1 MGPAVGLRRGNT
13 EGKCPSD
20 SRPVT
25 GPRRGRTM
33 RNVASEPSLVPMPL
47 NARDGRAVG
56 HERIA
61 VRHVCPDQ
69 YGVAERTVLAICQH
83 FRSAPLYTSVYDR
96 AVMRQLGFVVPAQRI
111 VVSFIQ
117 RWPLRR
123 PVPRYYLTWLYPLA
137 FRTFDLRGYELILS
151 SANFAA
157 KDLTLSPGAVHVSYC
172 YTPPRF
178 LWGFDSDTAC
188 RAMPLH
194 ERPLATLAKAT
205 LRRLDY
211 RAAQQVDLFVACSN
225 AVARRIKQ
233 AYGRSAL
240 VVYPPVDTERF
251 AAHPPQD
258 DGFFLIVSRLNAYKR
273 IDYVID
279 ACNRAQLPLLIVGT
293 GPWENRLR
301 ALAGPTV
308 RVSGHLPDRDVERLM
323 SSCRAF
329 VLPGEEDFGIA
340 AVEAMAAG
348 KPVVALR
355 RGGAVET
362 VIDGGTGLL
371 YDEPTAE
378 SFLDAVSR
386 LPATRWDAGAI
397 QARARNFDRARFT
410 ERLDGAMAH
419 AMHRG
424 SSVVH

>member
-1 MGPAVGLRRGNT
+1 MNP
-13 EGKCPSD
+13 
-20 SRPVT
+20 
-25 GPRRGRTM
+25 
-33 RNVASEPSLVPMPL
+33 
-47 NARDGRAVG
+47 VG

-61 VRHVCPDQ
+61 VTHDYLDQ
-69 YGVAERTVLAICQH
+69 YGGAERTLLAICQR

-96 AVMRQLGFVVPAQRI
+96 AVMRRLGFSEPAQRI

-123 PVPRYYLTWLYPLA
+123 RVPRHYLTWLYPLA

-157 KDLTLSPGAVHVSYC
+157 KDVTLSPGAVHVSYC

-211 RAAQQVDLFVACSN
+211 RAAQQVNLFVACSN
-225 AVARRIKQ
+225 AVARRIQQ
-233 AYGRSAL
+233 AYGRSSV
-240 VVYPPVDTERF
+240 VVYPPVETERF
-251 AAHPPQD
+251 VRHPRRD
-258 DGFFLIVSRLNAYKR
+258 EGFFLTVSRLNAYKR

-279 ACNRAQLPLLIVGT
+279 ACNRARLPLVVVGT
-293 GPWENRLR
+293 GPWETRLR
-301 ALAGPTV
+301 SRAGPTV
-308 RVSGHLPDRDVERLM
+308 RLMGHLPDDEVERLM

-371 YDEPTAE
+371 YEEPTAE

-386 LPATRWDAGAI
+386 LPSARWDAGAI
-397 QARARNFDRARFT
+397 QARARNFDKARFT
-410 ERLDGAMAH
+410 ERLDGAIAH
-419 AMHRG
+419 AMRRR

>member
-1 MGPAVGLRRGNT
+1 
-13 EGKCPSD
+13 
-20 SRPVT
+20 
-25 GPRRGRTM
+25 M
-33 RNVASEPSLVPMPL
+33 RNLASEPSLVPVPL

-61 VRHVCPDQ
+61 VTHDYLDQ
-69 YGVAERTVLAICQH
+69 YGGAERTVLAICQH

-96 AVMRQLGFVVPAQRI
+96 AVMRQLGFVEPAQRI
-111 VVSFIQ
+111 IVSFIQ

-123 PVPRYYLTWLYPLA
+123 RVPRYYLTWLYPLA
-137 FRTFDLRGYELILS
+137 FRSFDLRGYELILS

-188 RAMPLH
+188 RAMPIH
-194 ERPLATLAKAT
+194 ERPLATLARAT

-211 RAAQQVDLFVACSN
+211 RAAQQVNLFVACSN
-225 AVARRIKQ
+225 AVGRRIRQ
-233 AYGRSAL
+233 AYGRSSV
-240 VVYPPVDTERF
+240 VVYPPVDTGRF
-251 AAHPPQD
+251 DRHPGRD
-258 DGFFLIVSRLNAYKR
+258 EGFFLTVSRLNAYKR

-279 ACNRAQLPLLIVGT
+279 ACNRARLPLVVVGT
-293 GPWENRLR
+293 GPWEARLR
-301 ALAGPTV
+301 ARAGPTV
-308 RVSGHLPDRDVERLM
+308 RIAGHLPDDEVERLM

-348 KPVVALR
+348 KPVLALR

-362 VIDGGTGLL
+362 VTDGGTGLF
-371 YDEPTAE
+371 YESPTPE
-378 SFLDAVSR
+378 SFLDAVGRFS
-386 LPATRWDAGAI
+386 ASRWDAGGIRAH
-397 QARARNFDRARFT
+397 ARNFDKARFA
-410 ERLDGAMAH
+410 ERLDGAIAH
-419 AMHRG
+419 AIHEG
-424 SSVVH
+424 SAVVH

>member
-1 MGPAVGLRRGNT
+1 MVTPA
-13 EGKCPSD
+13 
-20 SRPVT
+20 
-25 GPRRGRTM
+25 
-33 RNVASEPSLVPMPL
+33 
-47 NARDGRAVG
+47 G
-56 HERIA
+56 HERVA
-61 VRHVCPDQ
+61 VTHDYLDQ
-69 YGVAERTVLAICQH
+69 YGGAERTVLAICRR

-96 AVMRQLGFVVPAQRI
+96 AVMRRLGFIEPAQRI

-123 PVPRYYLTWLYPLA
+123 RVPRYYLTWLYPLA
-137 FRTFDLRGYELILS
+137 FRTFDLRSYELILS

-157 KDLTLSPGAVHVSYC
+157 KDVRLSPGAVHVSYC

-178 LWGFDSDTAC
+178 LWGYDSDTAC

-194 ERPLATLAKAT
+194 ERPLARLAKAT

-225 AVARRIKQ
+225 AVARRIQQ
-233 AYGRSAL
+233 AYGRSSV
-240 VVYPPVDTERF
+240 VVYPPVETRRF
-251 AAHPPQD
+251 DRHPRQD
-258 DGFFLIVSRLNAYKR
+258 EGFFLTVSRLNAYKR
-273 IDYVID
+273 IDYVIE
-279 ACNRAQLPLLIVGT
+279 ACNRAHLPLVVVGT
-293 GPWENRLR
+293 GPWEARLR
-301 ALAGPTV
+301 ARAGPTV
-308 RVSGHLPDRDVERLM
+308 RLVGHLPDDEVERLM

-348 KPVVALR
+348 KPVLALR
-355 RGGAVET
+355 RGGALET

-378 SFLDAVSR
+378 SFLDAVAR

-397 QARARNFDRARFT
+397 QARARNFDSARFT
-410 ERLDGAMAH
+410 ERLDEAIAQ
-419 AMHRG
+419 ATQRE

>member
-1 MGPAVGLRRGNT
+1 MGNL
-13 EGKCPSD
+13 
-20 SRPVT
+20 
-25 GPRRGRTM
+25 
-33 RNVASEPSLVPMPL
+33 ASKPSLVS
-47 NARDGRAVG
+47 
-56 HERIA
+56 HERVA
-61 VRHVCPDQ
+61 VTHDYLDQ
-69 YGVAERTVLAICQH
+69 YGGAERTVLAICQR

-96 AVMRQLGFVVPAQRI
+96 ALMRRLGFIEPAQRI

-117 RWPLRR
+117 RWPFRQH
-123 PVPRYYLTWLYPLA
+123 VPRYYLTWLYPLA

-194 ERPLATLAKAT
+194 ERPLATLAKTT

-225 AVARRIKQ
+225 AVAGRIQQ
-233 AYGRSAL
+233 AYGRSSV
-240 VVYPPVDTERF
+240 VVYPPVETERF
-251 AAHPPQD
+251 VRHPVRD
-258 DGFFLIVSRLNAYKR
+258 EGFFLTVSRLNAYKR
-273 IDYVID
+273 LDYVIE
-279 ACNRAQLPLLIVGT
+279 ACNRAGLPLVVVGT
-293 GPWENRLR
+293 GPWEARLR
-301 ALAGPTV
+301 FLAGPTV
-308 RVSGHLPDRDVERLM
+308 KVTGHLPDDEVERLM

-371 YDEPTAE
+371 YDEPTVE
-378 SFLDAVSR
+378 SFLDAVGR

-397 QARARNFDRARFT
+397 QARARNFDKARFT
-410 ERLDGAMAH
+410 ERLDGAIAH
-419 AMHRG
+419 AMRRG
-424 SSVVH
+424 SLVVH

>member
-1 MGPAVGLRRGNT
+1 MMNP
-13 EGKCPSD
+13 
-20 SRPVT
+20 
-25 GPRRGRTM
+25 
-33 RNVASEPSLVPMPL
+33 
-47 NARDGRAVG
+47 VG

-61 VRHVCPDQ
+61 VTHDYLDQ
-69 YGVAERTVLAICQH
+69 YGGAERTLLAICQR

-96 AVMRQLGFVVPAQRI
+96 AVMRRLGFIEPAQRI

-123 PVPRYYLTWLYPLA
+123 RVPRHYLTWLYPLA

-151 SANFAA
+151 SANLAA
-157 KDLTLSPGAVHVSYC
+157 KDVTLSPGTVHVSYC

-225 AVARRIKQ
+225 AVAGRIQQ
-233 AYGRSAL
+233 AYGRSSV
-240 VVYPPVDTERF
+240 VVYPPVETERF
-251 AAHPPQD
+251 DSHPIRD
-258 DGFFLIVSRLNAYKR
+258 DGFFLTVSRLNAYKR

-279 ACNRAQLPLLIVGT
+279 ACNRARLPLVVVGT
-293 GPWENRLR
+293 GPWETRLR
-301 ALAGPTV
+301 ARAGPTV
-308 RVSGHLPDRDVERLM
+308 RLMGHLPDDEVERLM

-348 KPVVALR
+348 KPVLALR

-371 YDEPTAE
+371 YEEPTAK

-386 LPATRWDAGAI
+386 MPSARWDAGAI
-397 QARARNFDRARFT
+397 QARARNFDKARFT
-410 ERLDGAMAH
+410 ERLDGAIAH
-419 AMHRG
+419 AMQRR

>member
-1 MGPAVGLRRGNT
+1 MNPVGP
-13 EGKCPSD
+13 
-20 SRPVT
+20 
-25 GPRRGRTM
+25 
-33 RNVASEPSLVPMPL
+33 
-47 NARDGRAVG
+47 
-56 HERIA
+56 ERIA
-61 VRHVCPDQ
+61 VTHDYLDQ
-69 YGVAERTVLAICQH
+69 YGGAERTVVAICQR

-96 AVMRQLGFVVPAQRI
+96 AVMRRLGFVEPAQRI

-123 PVPRYYLTWLYPLA
+123 RIPRHYLTWLYPLA

-157 KDLTLSPGAVHVSYC
+157 KDLRLSPGAVHVSYC

-188 RAMPLH
+188 RAMALP
-194 ERPLATLAKAT
+194 ERPLAALAKAT

-225 AVARRIKQ
+225 VVARRIQQ
-233 AYGRSAL
+233 AYGRSSV
-240 VVYPPVDTERF
+240 VVYPPVETGRF
-251 AAHPPQD
+251 DRHPLRD
-258 DGFFLIVSRLNAYKR
+258 EGFFLTVSRLNAYKR
-273 IDYVID
+273 IDYVIE
-279 ACNRAQLPLLIVGT
+279 ACNRAGLPLVVVGT
-293 GPWENRLR
+293 GPWETRLR
-301 ALAGPTV
+301 SQAGPTV
-308 RVSGHLPDRDVERLM
+308 RVTGHLPDDEVERLM

-371 YDEPTAE
+371 YDEPTVE

-386 LPATRWDAGAI
+386 LSAVRWDAGAM
-397 QARARNFDRARFT
+397 QARARNFDKARFA
-410 ERLDGAMAH
+410 ERLDGAIAH
-419 AMHRG
+419 AMRRG

>member
-1 MGPAVGLRRGNT
+1 MANAIGVERVAVTHDYL
-13 EGKCPSD
+13 
-20 SRPVT
+20 
-25 GPRRGRTM
+25 
-33 RNVASEPSLVPMPL
+33 
-47 NARDGRAVG
+47 
-56 HERIA
+56 
-61 VRHVCPDQ
+61 DQ
-69 YGVAERTVLAICQH
+69 YGGAERTVLAICQR

-96 AVMRQLGFVVPAQRI
+96 AVMRRLGFIEPAQRI

-123 PVPRYYLTWLYPLA
+123 RVPRYYLTWLYPLA

-194 ERPLATLAKAT
+194 ERPLARLAKAT

-211 RAAQQVDLFVACSN
+211 RAAQHVDLFVACSN
-225 AVARRIKQ
+225 AVARRIRQ
-233 AYGRSAL
+233 AYGRSSV
-240 VVYPPVDTERF
+240 VVYPPVDTRRF
-251 AAHPPQD
+251 DRHPLHD
-258 DGFFLIVSRLNAYKR
+258 EGFFLTVSRLNAYKR

-279 ACNRAQLPLLIVGT
+279 ACNRARQPLVVVGT
-293 GPWENRLR
+293 GPWEARLR
-301 ALAGPTV
+301 ARAGPTV
-308 RVSGHLPDRDVERLM
+308 RLMGHLPDDEVERLM

-348 KPVVALR
+348 KPVLALR
-355 RGGAVET
+355 RGGALET

-397 QARARNFDRARFT
+397 QARARNFDSARFT
-410 ERLDGAMAH
+410 ERLDGAIVQATQ
-419 AMHRG
+419 RE
-424 SSVVH
+424 SSMVH

>member
-1 MGPAVGLRRGNT
+1 MNLVGQQRLAVTHDYL
-13 EGKCPSD
+13 
-20 SRPVT
+20 
-25 GPRRGRTM
+25 
-33 RNVASEPSLVPMPL
+33 
-47 NARDGRAVG
+47 
-56 HERIA
+56 
-61 VRHVCPDQ
+61 DQ
-69 YGVAERTVLAICQH
+69 YGGAERTVLAICRR

-96 AVMRQLGFVVPAQRI
+96 AVMRHLGFVEPTQRI

-123 PVPRYYLTWLYPLA
+123 RVPRYYLTWLYPLA

-233 AYGRSAL
+233 AYGRSSL
-240 VVYPPVDTERF
+240 VVYPPVETGRFER
-251 AAHPPQD
+251 HPARD
-258 DGFFLIVSRLNAYKR
+258 EGFFLTVSRLNAYKR
-273 IDYVID
+273 IDYVIE
-279 ACNRAQLPLLIVGT
+279 ACNGARLPLVVVGT
-293 GPWENRLR
+293 GPWETRLR
-301 ALAGPTV
+301 SRAGPTV
-308 RVSGHLPDRDVERLM
+308 RVMGHLADDEVERLM

-355 RGGAVET
+355 RGGAAET
-362 VIDGGTGLL
+362 VVDGGTGLL
-371 YDEPTAE
+371 YDEPTVE
-378 SFLDAVSR
+378 SFLDAVGR
-386 LPATRWDAGAI
+386 LSAARWDAGAI
-397 QARARNFDRARFT
+397 QARARNFDKARFT
-410 ERLDGAMAH
+410 ERLDGAIAQ
-419 AMHRG
+419 AMRRG
-424 SSVVH
+424 SAVVH